1 MNFALYRELLAVRP
15 IRRLLLVGMLARI
28 PHSAAGVLL
37 TLHIV
42 LTLGQGYAAAGAAAA
57 VMTVGIAVGA
67 PWRGRRVD
75 TVGLRRALIPSVIAE
90 TVIWSVVPH
99 VSYELLLPLVF
110 VGGLLTLPIFSVV
123 RQSLGVLA
131 SGEQRRTAF
140 ALDAIVTELV
150 FMIGPAVGA
159 LVATA
164 GYSVLGLTS
173 VGMATSVSGLF
184 LMWFNPPTR
193 SAEPVVALET
203 ASDAAS
209 EAAFEAGQHEAAEA
223 AVVAAAPAHET
234 AAAAEFAPLAAAQ
247 RRRKAPADGRD
258 AVGRR
263 IGHKVRHSFAW
274 FSAAVAAV
282 FAVAAGAGMVLSG
295 SDVGIV
301 AALESGG
308 HQAEIGLVFLFW
320 CGASVVGGL
329 IYGAMHRPISPVLLL
344 LGMAALT
351 VPMAFAQ
358 DTWTLGL
365 LSVLPGLLCAPV
377 LSAASEKVA
386 ELVEER
392 RRGEAM
398 GWYGS
403 AMTGGVALGAPLAG
417 VFIDG
422 IGPSAG
428 FVAVGTGGVLVCL
441 VGLVLQRRRRRLAA
455 AAGRAAH

>member
-1 MNFALYRELLAVRP
+1 MNFALYQQLLAIRP
-15 IRRLLLVGMLARI
+15 IRRLLLVGMIARI

-57 VMTVGIAVGA
+57 VMTIGIALGA

-90 TVIWSVVPH
+90 TVIWSIVPH

-131 SGEQRRTAF
+131 TGEQRRTAF
-140 ALDAIVTELV
+140 ALDAISTELV
-150 FMIGPAVGA
+150 FMIGPAAGA

-164 GYSVLGLTS
+164 GFSVLGLT
-173 VGMATSVSGLF
+173 VIGFATSVSGLF

-193 SAEPVVALET
+193 SAGPVLE
-203 ASDAAS
+203 SDT
-209 EAAFEAGQHEAAEA
+209 AFEAGQQEAAEA
-223 AVVAAAPAHET
+223 AVVAAAPAHLQE
-234 AAAAEFAPLAAAQ
+234 AAAEFAPLAAAE
-247 RRRKAPADGRD
+247 RRRQARSGL
-258 AVGRR
+258 RR
-263 IGHKVRHSFAW
+263 RVRHNFAW

-308 HQAEIGLVFLFW
+308 REAEIGLVFLFW

-329 IYGAMHRPISPVLLL
+329 IYGAMHRPISPILLL
-344 LGMAALT
+344 LGMSALT

-358 DTWTLGL
+358 DTWTLSL
-365 LSVLPGLLCAPV
+365 LSLLPGLLCAPV

-386 ELVEER
+386 ELVDER

-403 AMTGGVALGAPLAG
+403 ALTGGVALGAPLAG

-422 IGPSAG
+422 VGPSTG
-428 FVAVGTGGVLVCL
+428 FVAVGVGGVLLCL
-441 VGLVLQRRRRRLAA
+441 LGLGLQRRRRQRLAA
-455 AAGRAAH
+455 GGQRAAR

>member
-15 IRRLLLVGMLARI
+15 IRRLLLVGMVARI

-57 VMTVGIAVGA
+57 VMTIGIAVGA

-90 TVIWSVVPH
+90 AVIWSVVPH
-99 VSYELLLPLVF
+99 VSYEVLLPLVF

-131 SGEQRRTAF
+131 TGEQRRTAF
-140 ALDAIVTELV
+140 ALDAIATELV
-150 FMIGPAVGA
+150 FMIGPAAGA

-164 GYSVLGLTS
+164 GLSVLGLTI
-173 VGMATSVSGLF
+173 VGIATSVSGLF

-193 SAEPVVALET
+193 SAEPVPGADT
-203 ASDAAS
+203 GSDAES
-209 EAAFEAGQHEAAEA
+209 EAAFEAGQQEGAEV
-223 AVVAAAPAHET
+223 AVVAAAPAHLQE
-234 AAAAEFAPLAAAQ
+234 AAAEFAPLAAAGE
-247 RRRKAPADGRD
+247 RRQERAGLR
-258 AVGRR
+258 
-263 IGHKVRHSFAW
+263 HKVAHNFAW
-274 FSAAVAAV
+274 FTSAVAAV

-295 SDVGIV
+295 TDVGIV

-320 CGASVVGGL
+320 CAASVVGGV
-329 IYGAMHRPISPVLLL
+329 IYGAMHRPISPILLL
-344 LGMAALT
+344 LGMSALT
-351 VPMAFAQ
+351 IPMAFAQ
-358 DTWTLGL
+358 DTWTLCL
-365 LSVLPGLLCAPV
+365 LSLLPGLLCAPV

-386 ELVEER
+386 ELVDER

-403 AMTGGVALGAPLAG
+403 ALTGGVALGAPLAG

-422 IGPSAG
+422 VGPWAG
-428 FVAVGTGGVLVCL
+428 FVAVGLGGVMLCL
-441 VGLVLQRRRRRLAA
+441 VGLVLQRRRRLRLAA
-455 AAGRAAH
+455 A

>member
-57 VMTVGIAVGA
+57 VMTIGIAVGA

-75 TVGLRRALIPSVIAE
+75 TVGLRRALVPSVIAE
-90 TVIWSVVPH
+90 TVIWSIVPH

-131 SGEQRRTAF
+131 TGEQRRTAF
-140 ALDAIVTELV
+140 ALDAITTELV
-150 FMIGPAVGA
+150 FMIGPAAGA

-164 GYSVLGLTS
+164 GFSVLGLTV
-173 VGMATSVSGLF
+173 VGVATSVSGLF

-193 SAEPVVALET
+193 SPDPGL
-203 ASDAAS
+203 ASEVEAGTES
-209 EAAFEAGQHEAAEA
+209 EAAFRTGQHEAAEA
-223 AVVAAAPAHET
+223 AVVAAAPAHLNE
-234 AAAAEFAPLAAAQ
+234 AAAEFAPLAAAE
-247 RRRKAPADGRD
+247 RRRAAPAGLR
-258 AVGRR
+258 
-263 IGHKVRHSFAW
+263 HKVRHKVRHNFAW

-329 IYGAMHRPISPVLLL
+329 VYGAMHRPISPVLLL
-344 LGMAALT
+344 LGMSAMT

-386 ELVEER
+386 ELVDER

-403 AMTGGVALGAPLAG
+403 ALTGGVALGAPLAG

-422 IGPSAG
+422 VGPSAG
-428 FVAVGTGGVLVCL
+428 FVAVGTGGVLLCL

-455 AAGRAAH
+455 AAGYGAAEA